1 MVLEV
6 KGIQKS
12 FKDKMVLQDVSFS
25 LKRGEV
31 TSVIGRSGAGKTTLL
46 RCINA
51 LELCDCGSIT
61 IDGTDLCREES
72 GRTVYNTYDNI
83 KAIRK
88 KIGMVFQ
95 NLNLFPHKSTLENI
109 IEAPVNVYGLSRAEA
124 ERKAYQL
131 MGQLGISDKSQS
143 YPYQLSG
150 GQKQRVAIARACAL
164 NPSIMCF
171 DEPTSALD
179 PEMVGEVLDVMREL
193 AAEGMTMVV
202 VTHEM
207 GFAKEVGSRVLFMD
221 DGKIVEE
228 GSPEDIFDNPKHART
243 KDFLGKVLRC

>member
-179 PEMVGEVLDVMREL
+179 PELKESIACIIEKLASENIAVLII
-193 AAEGMTMVV
+193 
-202 VTHEM
+202 THDM
-207 GFAKEVGSRVLFMD
+207 NFAKRVSDSIVFM
-221 DGKIVEE
+221 E
-228 GSPEDIFDNPKHART
+228 A
-243 KDFLGKVLRC
+243 GKVIQEGRKDEFVTNPVNDMVERYINSV

>member
-179 PEMVGEVLDVMREL
+179 PELKESIACIIGKL
-193 AAEGMTMVV
+193 ASENIAILII
-202 VTHEM
+202 THDM
-207 GFAKEVGSRVLFMD
+207 NFAKRVSDNIVFM
-221 DGKIVEE
+221 E
-228 GSPEDIFDNPKHART
+228 A
-243 KDFLGKVLRC
+243 GKVIQEGRKDEFITNPVNDMVERYINSV

>member
-72 GRTVYNTYDNI
+72 GKTVYNTYDNI

-179 PEMVGEVLDVMREL
+179 PELKESIACIIGKL
-193 AAEGMTMVV
+193 ASENIAILII
-202 VTHEM
+202 THDM
-207 GFAKEVGSRVLFMD
+207 NFAKRVSDNIVFM
-221 DGKIVEE
+221 E
-228 GSPEDIFDNPKHART
+228 A
-243 KDFLGKVLRC
+243 GKVIQEGRKDEFITNPVNDMVERYINSV

>member
-12 FKDKMVLQDVSFS
+12 FKDKVVLQDVSFS

-179 PEMVGEVLDVMREL
+179 PELKESIACIIEKLASENIAVLII
-193 AAEGMTMVV
+193 
-202 VTHEM
+202 THDM
-207 GFAKEVGSRVLFMD
+207 NFAKRVSDNIVFM
-221 DGKIVEE
+221 E
-228 GSPEDIFDNPKHART
+228 A
-243 KDFLGKVLRC
+243 GKVIQEGRKDEFVTNPVNDMVERYINSV

>member
-12 FKDKMVLQDVSFS
+12 FKDKVVLQDVSFS

-179 PEMVGEVLDVMREL
+179 PELKESIACIIGKL
-193 AAEGMTMVV
+193 ASENIAILII
-202 VTHEM
+202 THDM
-207 GFAKEVGSRVLFMD
+207 NFAKRVSDNIVFM
-221 DGKIVEE
+221 E
-228 GSPEDIFDNPKHART
+228 A
-243 KDFLGKVLRC
+243 GKVIQEGRKDEFITNPVNDMVERYINSV

>member
-124 ERKAYQL
+124 EIKACQL

-179 PEMVGEVLDVMREL
+179 PELKESIACIIGKL
-193 AAEGMTMVV
+193 ASENIAILII
-202 VTHEM
+202 THDM
-207 GFAKEVGSRVLFMD
+207 NFAKRVSDNIVFM
-221 DGKIVEE
+221 E
-228 GSPEDIFDNPKHART
+228 A
-243 KDFLGKVLRC
+243 GKVIQEGRKDEFITNPVNDMVERYINSV